1 MNHGNVCKD
10 INVKKIVAANPI
22 QHMMEAQLLLQT
34 RLGKGHVDSDSF
46 VDIANKV
53 IYWRHCIHS
62 ECDELLEWFD
72 GKGTFDF
79 VEAEMEIVDI
89 MHFVFNIAIV
99 TGISAVNIESQ
110 LKDYVAQ
117 HDELITKTTLGYVE
131 KQICDLSRALTNYI
145 DLLPWKSWK
154 TYDEAHVPELTEI
167 IPAYAAIVQAN
178 LEIAA
183 FHGMTME
190 RIVSVYC
197 AKNAENHA
205 RQDRNY

>member
-10 INVKKIVAANPI
+10 INVKKIIAANPI

-62 ECDELLEWFD
+62 ECDELLDWYQDVDADHQEL
-72 GKGTFDF
+72 
-79 VEAEMEIVDI
+79 EMEIVDI

-110 LKDYVAQ
+110 LKDYVAR
-117 HDELITKTTLGYVE
+117 HDQGVALTTLSFVE
-131 KQICDLSRALTNYI
+131 KQICNLSGTITNYI

-167 IPAYAAIVQAN
+167 VQAFAAIVQAN
-178 LEIAA
+178 LELAA

-190 RIVSVYC
+190 RVVSVYC